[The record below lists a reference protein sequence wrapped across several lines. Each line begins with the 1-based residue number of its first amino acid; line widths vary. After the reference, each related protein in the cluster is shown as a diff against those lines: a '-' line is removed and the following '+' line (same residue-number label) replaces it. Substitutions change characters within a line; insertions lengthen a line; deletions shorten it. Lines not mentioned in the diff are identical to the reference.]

1 MNKKNIIRFSFL
13 TVFLFFLGLYI
24 YQSSNYYEYEIYKRT
39 KINNTKIKEF
49 EEDLKNGDNVRKNNY
64 IEKEKNYSNAI
75 YKIGMGTSN
84 IIEKSFNKLMKY
96 LFSEA
101 SDVVNDK

>member
-1 MNKKNIIRFSFL
+1 MNKKNIIRFLFL
-13 TVFLFFLGLYI
+13 TIFLFFLGLYI
-24 YQSSNYYEYEIYKRT
+24 YQASNYYEYEIYKRT

-49 EEDLKNGDNVRKNNY
+49 EEDLKNGDDVRKNNY
-64 IEKEKNYSNAI
+64 LEKDKTYSNAI

-84 IIEKSFNKLMKY
+84 IIEKSFNKIMKY